1 MIKIKVM
8 LNQINFKALA
18 GVVASLWVAYIT
30 ATGTILNYIKFEDPL
45 NEMAFCVLSLMLAL
59 GCIMNLKQ

>member
-1 MIKIKVM
+1 M
-8 LNQINFKALA
+8 LNQINFKALV

-45 NEMAFCVLSLMLAL
+45 NEMAFCVLCLMLGI
-59 GCIMNLKQ
+59 GCLMGIKK